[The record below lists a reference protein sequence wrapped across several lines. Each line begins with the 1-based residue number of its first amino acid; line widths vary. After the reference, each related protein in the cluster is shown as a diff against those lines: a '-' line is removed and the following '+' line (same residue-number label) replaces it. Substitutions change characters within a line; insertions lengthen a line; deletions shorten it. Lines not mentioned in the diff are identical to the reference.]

1 MRTKVPS
8 SAISGLTA
16 QRGRTSIIKRHVMSA
31 TGRGLLW
38 EIHRLR
44 ANELQIMI
52 EVTVFSGLIL
62 RY

>member
-1 MRTKVPS
+1 
-8 SAISGLTA
+8 
-16 QRGRTSIIKRHVMSA
+16 MSA
-31 TGRGLLW
+31 TGRRLLW
-38 EIHRLR
+38 KIHRLRAIPLR